1 MSGSDFLARWSRR
14 KREALAPETSA
25 ERSPEPLPQ
34 AVTGPAEAEA
44 ALTEEEIAAL
54 PSLDT
59 LTAGTDLT
67 PFLRKG
73 VPVLLRN
80 AALRRMWSLDPAI
93 RDYVSEAREYAYDWN
108 VAGGVP
114 GTGPLLPGD
123 DVKAMV
129 GRIFGDVPDAE
140 ADLSPEPSA
149 ELAASED
156 AGVPPEPEPSATDS
170 QPLPEAPAALPTPV
184 AVAEVAQPELLG
196 EHAQA
201 PAEPS
206 GDASVRQNPQSLTR
220 VRRHGG
226 AIPI

>member
-1 MSGSDFLARWSRR
+1 MSGADFLARWSRR
-14 KREALAPETSA
+14 KRETRTEPVVPRPEDSPPDAAAAPA
-25 ERSPEPLPQ
+25 
-34 AVTGPAEAEA
+34 PAEEA

-59 LTAGTDLT
+59 LTAGTDLA

-73 VPVLLRN
+73 VPALLRK

-114 GTGPLLPGD
+114 GTGPLLPTD
-123 DVKAMV
+123 DVKAML
-129 GRIFGDVPDAE
+129 GRIFGDRPDGEPDA
-140 ADLSPEPSA
+140 
-149 ELAASED
+149 
-156 AGVPPEPEPSATDS
+156 PP
-170 QPLPEAPAALPTPV
+170 APAGEAGLPDPGMDDSAPDPEGEAAPPAAIASDN
-184 AVAEVAQPELLG
+184 AVDRTLLP

-201 PAEPS
+201 PAEPIEDS
-206 GDASVRQNPQSLTR
+206 TVRQNPQSLTR